1 MVLLLKAWTTLNG
14 MFDFYE
20 NTSPRCCLKLRPVH
34 LRFFKYPFCP
44 SNIRLCWVIL
54 SVYNAVHLSDMF
66 SFRKGLKQGEAL
78 SPLLFTFSLVYAIRR
93 VQINQDGFKLNGAH
107 QLLVYADDINIWGRR
122 LHTIKNNKETLLVGS
137 KETGLEVNAEKT
149 KHVAMSR
156 DQNTRRS
163 HNVMIYFNSLERVEE
178 FKYLEKTL
186 TNQNSFQ
193 E

>member
-1 MVLLLKAWTTLNG
+1 
-14 MFDFYE
+14 
-20 NTSPRCCLKLRPVH
+20 
-34 LRFFKYPFCP
+34 
-44 SNIRLCWVIL
+44 
-54 SVYNAVHLSDMF
+54 MF